1 MASYKLYLP
10 KMGESVAEAT
20 VIKWVKQPGDYVHT
34 DEAVMEIA
42 TDKVDSDVPS
52 PVSGKLVTQYYKE
65 NEVVQVGALIA
76 VIETDEPEAH
86 TPFSYEPEKIEVP
99 VYSPKFEPEPEPEP
113 FKAEVEPEPVPF
125 VPDPN
130 ARKAYI
136 DEDDEDKNDLRFYSP
151 LVRKIAATEGIP
163 IGELMEVPGTGV

>member
-20 VIKWVKQPGDYVHT
+20 VIKWVKQPGDYVYT

-65 NEVVQVGALIA
+65 NDVVQVGSLIA
-76 VIETDEPEAH
+76 VIETNEPEEPYV
-86 TPFSYEPEKIEVP
+86 PFRYEPEKIEAP
-99 VYSPKFEPEPEPEP
+99 VYTPRFEPEPEPEP
-113 FKAEVEPEPVPF
+113 FKAEAEPVPF
-125 VPDPN
+125 VPDAN
-130 ARKAYI
+130 ARKSYI

-163 IGELMEVPGTGV
+163 IG